1 MLIAAVLVSATVLRS
16 LPAAAVAQES
26 GTPAAPALGAARP
39 GLIAVPLPPL
49 SSLEAAVAD
58 HIRAAAGALEG
69 SASARRNERLL
80 ADAYGELA
88 EILHAYEFFDS
99 AEAAYV
105 NATRVAPRDVRWR
118 YLLGYLFQQTGRFEE
133 AAEAFEQVRR
143 LDPARREAAIRLGD
157 VYLQLN
163 RLREARERFDE
174 VLQVFPALARNGLG
188 EVALREGRFEEAV
201 RHFAAVLDRV
211 PSATAVHYSLGM
223 AYRGLGQADRARDHL
238 QRRGN
243 GTLTVGDPLVDALQR
258 LVRGERTLVMQGRR
272 AYEAGQFP
280 AAAEAFGRAV
290 SAAPDSATARLNF
303 GLTLARLGKA
313 ADAASQFEAALRLDP
328 ANLEARAALGIVL
341 ADQGRDA
348 DSLEHLRPAFE
359 QRPQDLNV
367 RGALVRVLI
376 RSRRIDDAIA
386 VLERVSS
393 LDPDNEETVVSLAIL
408 FADRQRFREAVTL
421 LDEANRRFPERSPTA
436 TTLARLL
443 ASSPDRS
450 IRDGQRALDLAT
462 AVYTADAAA
471 VHAETVAL
479 ALSELARCA
488 EALQWL
494 RRGIA
499 DAERAKNAS
508 DVARLKGEL
517 PRYSAASCRP

>member
-1 MLIAAVLVSATVLRS
+1 
-16 LPAAAVAQES
+16 
-26 GTPAAPALGAARP
+26 LGGARP
-39 GLIAVPLPPL
+39 GLDAVPLPPL
-49 SSLEAAVAD
+49 SLLEAAVAD
-58 HIRAAAGALEG
+58 HIRTAAGPLE
-69 SASARRNERLL
+69 ASAPAPRSNRQL
-80 ADAYGELA
+80 ADTYGELA
-88 EILHAYEFFDS
+88 EVLHAYEFFDS

-105 NATRVAPRDVRWR
+105 NATRVAGDVKWR
-118 YLLGYLFQQTGRFEE
+118 YLLGYLFQQTGRFEK

-143 LDPARREAAIRLGD
+143 LDPARREASIRLGD

-174 VLQVFPALARNGLG
+174 VLEVFPALARNGLG
-188 EVALREGRFEEAV
+188 EVALRERRFGEAV
-201 RHFAAVLDRV
+201 QHFEAVLDRA
-211 PSATAVHYSLGM
+211 PSATSVHYSLAM

-238 QRRGN
+238 QRRGHR
-243 GTLTVGDPLVDALQR
+243 TLRLGDPFVDALQR

-280 AAAEAFGRAV
+280 EAAEAFGRAV
-290 SAAPDSATARLNF
+290 RAAPGSATARVNL

-313 ADAASQFEAALRLDP
+313 ADAASHLDAALRLEP
-328 ANLEARAALGIVL
+328 ENVEARAALGIVL

-348 DSLEHLRPAFE
+348 DSLEHLRRAFE

-386 VLERVSS
+386 VLERVRS
-393 LDPDNEETVVSLAIL
+393 LDPDDEETIVSLSIL
-408 FADRQRFREAVTL
+408 LAERQRFREAVTR
-421 LDEANRRFPERSPTA
+421 LDEANRRFPERSSTA

-462 AVYTADAAA
+462 AVYTADPAA

-479 ALSELARCA
+479 ALAELERCA
-488 EALQWL
+488 EALEWM
-494 RRGIA
+494 RRAIA
-499 DAERAKNAS
+499 AARGEEAS
-508 DVARLKGEL
+508 RLKQEL
-517 PRYSAASCRP
+517 PRYRIAACRP